1 MISRGNDKGFFESKA
16 NKFER
21 PFASHRANGML
32 FLQLRSALPLRLSK
46 NWLWVQLIVTR
57 PNTGTMP
64 WYPPRDTQS
73 RGPSL
78 LLTLV
83 HIEQNV
89 ESTSHVFYSFFNF
102 GCKTTMFFGVHRYAK
117 CSSLLNKKPNSFTNP
132 PQFAFSPYLNFLVLP
147 RFAFISGR
155 IALIFQ
161 NRFAFT
167 SFFRNFALLSA
178 NLLSTRKKKQTS
190 LFCSSLVFS

>member
-1 MISRGNDKGFFESKA
+1 MFLPCKRLLRRRAVKVSVQLQGFLTPPFGAVLCRGKA

-21 PFASHRANGML
+21 PFASHKANGML
-32 FLQLRSALPLRLSK
+32 FLQL

-57 PNTGTMP
+57 PITGTMP

-89 ESTSHVFYSFFNF
+89 KSTSHVSYSFFNF
-102 GCKTTMFFGVHRYAK
+102 GCKTTFFLA
-117 CSSLLNKKPNSFTNP
+117 SITM
-132 PQFAFSPYLNFLVLP
+132 
-147 RFAFISGR
+147 
-155 IALIFQ
+155 Q
-161 NRFAFT
+161 NVAVCGI
-167 SFFRNFALLSA
+167 RNGL
-178 NLLSTRKKKQTS
+178 
-190 LFCSSLVFS
+190 